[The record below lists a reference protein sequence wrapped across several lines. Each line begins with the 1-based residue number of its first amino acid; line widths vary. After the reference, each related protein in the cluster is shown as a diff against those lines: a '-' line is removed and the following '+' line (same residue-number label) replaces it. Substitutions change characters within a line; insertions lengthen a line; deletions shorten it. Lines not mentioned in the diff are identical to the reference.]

1 MMGENPGNKL
11 LDFDQLW
18 NYDNLTETENQFR
31 ALLPLASTS
40 GNTAYLAELLTQLA
54 RTLGLQQRFE
64 EAHSLLDE
72 VEALLMDDLVRPRLR
87 YLLER
92 GRVLNSS
99 GSPDQAR
106 PLFVAAWE
114 QAQEAGEDFYAVDAA
129 HMIAITEAGQAALE
143 WNMKALHLAES
154 STQARAQKWLGS
166 LYNNIGWTYH
176 DLGQYETAL
185 EIFEKALK
193 YREVGG
199 DAQLIRVARWCVA
212 RTLRSLGRIEEAL
225 TMQRALF
232 QEAAQSNEKPGYT
245 YEELGECLL
254 LLKRE
259 GEAAPYFALAYEVLS
274 QDPWLSKNEPERLQ
288 RLKRLSQPSKSGG

>member
-1 MMGENPGNKL
+1 MMGENTGDNL
-11 LDFDQLW
+11 TDFDQLW
-18 NYDNLTETENQFR
+18 DYANPAETEKQFR
-31 ALLPLASTS
+31 ALLPRSRTS
-40 GNTAYLAELLTQLA
+40 GNAAYLAELLTQLA
-54 RTLGLQQRFE
+54 RALGLQGRFE
-64 EAHSLLDE
+64 EAHRLLDE
-72 VEALLMDDLVRPRLR
+72 VEAMLTDDRVRPHIR

-114 QAQEAGEDFYAVDAA
+114 LAQAAGEDFYAVDAA
-129 HMIAITEAGQAALE
+129 HMIAIVAAGQAALD
-143 WNMKALHLAES
+143 WNMKALRLAES
-154 STQARAQKWLGS
+154 STQARARKWLGS

-185 EIFEKALK
+185 EIFEKAVK
-193 YREVGG
+193 YRETGG

-212 RTLRSLGRIEEAL
+212 RALRSLGHVAEAF
-225 TMQRALF
+225 TMQQALL
-232 QEAAQSNEKPGYT
+232 QEAVQSNDKPGYT

-254 LLKRE
+254 LLNRA

-274 QDPWLSKNEPERLQ
+274 QDLWLSKNEPERLQ
-288 RLKRLSQPSKSGG
+288 RLKRLSLPAKGD